1 MESDGALMKLF
12 IKSKIVSLLEKYNS
26 KNELVFIVKNGEPL
40 VLDRIYQDTNDPN
53 MIVFSLSPAIPE
65 DMKERIRQKAHIIKD
80 SQEDTP
86 KEEIYLES
94 SIPTQ
99 IPHRKT
105 FMKKESK

>member
-53 MIVFSLSPAIPE
+53 MIVFSFHPSLTDS
-65 DMKERIRQKAHIIKD
+65 MKERIRQKA
-80 SQEDTP
+80 Q
-86 KEEIYLES
+86 LL
-94 SIPTQ
+94 
-99 IPHRKT
+99 
-105 FMKKESK
+105 KKEKT